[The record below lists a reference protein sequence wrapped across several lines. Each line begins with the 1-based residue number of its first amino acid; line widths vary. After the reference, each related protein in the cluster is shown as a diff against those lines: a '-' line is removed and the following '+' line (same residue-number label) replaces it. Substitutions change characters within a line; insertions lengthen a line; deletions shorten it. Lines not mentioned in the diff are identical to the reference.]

1 MASWT
6 DTNPV
11 TFNPYIQQQ
20 PVEALTMV
28 GIEKQRRYDEGVQ
41 RIQSSVD
48 RIAGL
53 DIARDVDKQYLQN
66 KLTDLGDKLKFV
78 AAGDFSDYQLV
89 NAVTGMTSK
98 VGKDENIQNAVISTA
113 RYRNEVQRMETD
125 REEGILDPS
134 NEFFFNK
141 QADQWFNNPNVGTS
155 FKGKY
160 IPHFDVFGFAKE
172 TFDAVKPDEMSFDQI
187 FELDENG
194 KPVKDENGNLR
205 YSTYMT
211 RLEEK
216 GIFPHKVKQTLAQIF
231 SDPRVSQQLNISGQY
246 EYRGLDEQALGIMLD
261 GQRVNIL
268 AGYDEEINRQLL
280 EKGVAKTTEEKE
292 EIQRNID
299 KLKSQKSQTNQ
310 SYISYIQQAK
320 DNPDGVRSYLYKN
333 DVENRYTTMFG
344 HTETSRKIMDSPPY
358 QQMFAE
364 QKEINMN
371 NRWYQDYM
379 QRERFHQ
386 DDIAMKQ
393 ATLEAKDKKD
403 LPEGRQWSP
412 AKIDSDIDRIKF
424 ANNRYD
430 RAASNLRSSTDDFI
444 WEMIFSNDETGQY
457 SNRLATLKAREGID
471 DYGAMGIIIA
481 EEAKKAGES
490 VEEYKTKWMSRAM
503 AKYENMSPEE
513 KNENYIMS
521 RKYENYRASKRDFE
535 TEQDN
540 RAMIDSILAEEGV
553 GLEEQ
558 LSLLNVQPQT
568 VRVFGKD
575 ITLSDSDIYDLA
587 TYAAGSSAVLSG
599 MTKEQR
605 NKYKNDA
612 AEAEKRL
619 ESRGQ
624 KDLVKAL
631 KQDISNFFSPSDPAS
646 TPYGEIQAL
655 KYGFERSG
663 VDWSQV
669 LPVAD
674 LMRSKD
680 YSELISK
687 KADIIQR
694 IYSLTPP
701 QATPLLTGDVET
713 DKRYINRV
721 ASFAGVYKQSQIS
734 NESPDFKDFTVD
746 LGSPQSNNFTIHTS
760 RADGKVKTEIVQY
773 DDKNKRIAGM
783 TITPEQARLLNI
795 DSNNLFES
803 PEIVSLR
810 NRITRRG
817 GKTNAGDP
825 SSKSTYLGIGD
836 YYYSKHD
843 LPKLSDSPSHDAKI
857 NIREDG
863 GIFYP
868 YVYMNNGEVDD
879 VFLLQGN
886 PHLENLITALKNGLT
901 PALIDKFLNERYAG
915 ESNK

>member
-1 MASWT
+1 
-6 DTNPV
+6 
-11 TFNPYIQQQ
+11 
-20 PVEALTMV
+20 
-28 GIEKQRRYDEGVQ
+28 
-41 RIQSSVD
+41 
-48 RIAGL
+48 
-53 DIARDVDKQYLQN
+53 
-66 KLTDLGDKLKFV
+66 
-78 AAGDFSDYQLV
+78 
-89 NAVTGMTSK
+89 
-98 VGKDENIQNAVISTA
+98 
-113 RYRNEVQRMETD
+113 
-125 REEGILDPS
+125 
-134 NEFFFNK
+134 
-141 QADQWFNNPNVGTS
+141 
-155 FKGKY
+155 
-160 IPHFDVFGFAKE
+160 
-172 TFDAVKPDEMSFDQI
+172 
-187 FELDENG
+187 
-194 KPVKDENGNLR
+194 
-205 YSTYMT
+205 
-211 RLEEK
+211 
-216 GIFPHKVKQTLAQIF
+216 
-231 SDPRVSQQLNISGQY
+231 
-246 EYRGLDEQALGIMLD
+246 
-261 GQRVNIL
+261 
-268 AGYDEEINRQLL
+268 
-280 EKGVAKTTEEKE
+280 
-292 EIQRNID
+292 
-299 KLKSQKSQTNQ
+299 
-310 SYISYIQQAK
+310 
-320 DNPDGVRSYLYKN
+320 
-333 DVENRYTTMFG
+333 
-344 HTETSRKIMDSPPY
+344 MDSPPY

-371 NRWYQDYM
+371 NRWYQDYT

-540 RAMIDSILAEEGV
+540 RAMIDAVLAEDNMRIGQE
-553 GLEEQ
+553 
-558 LSLLNVQPQT
+558 LSLLDVQPQT
-568 VRVFGKD
+568 IIINGEEVNL
-575 ITLSDSDIYDLA
+575 TTEDIYDLA
-587 TYAAGSSAVLSG
+587 TYANASADLLIG
-599 MTKEQR
+599 KNKEQR
-605 NKYKNDA
+605 NKIKQDANDA
-612 AEAEKRL
+612 VERLKERGKDDVFDRFWKDNATGGSKVARGVRRVGEAL
-619 ESRGQ
+619 SPV
-624 KDLVKAL
+624 KDLDK
-631 KQDISNFFSPSDPAS
+631 P
-646 TPYGEIQAL
+646 
-655 KYGFERSG
+655 
-663 VDWSQV
+663 DWSQV
-669 LPVAD
+669 FGIIDVLNSGEYD
-674 LMRSKD
+674 EIL
-680 YSELISK
+680 K
-687 KADIIQR
+687 KQGEVIQR
-694 IYSLTPP
+694 IYSMTPP

-721 ASFAGVYKQSQIS
+721 ASFAGVYKQGQIS

-746 LGSPQSNNFTIHTS
+746 LGSPQSNNFTILTS

-901 PALIDKFLNERYAG
+901 PALIDKFLSERYAR